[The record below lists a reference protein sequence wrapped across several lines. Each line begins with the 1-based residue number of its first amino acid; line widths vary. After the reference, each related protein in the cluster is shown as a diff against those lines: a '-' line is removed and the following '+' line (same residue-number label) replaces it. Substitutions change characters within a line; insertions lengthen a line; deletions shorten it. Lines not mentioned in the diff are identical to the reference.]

1 MRRQQPLLRAANI
14 GDTCTGLGQHLL
26 RGGEVTLV
34 VQFHDVVEGEVAE
47 VVVVVV
53 VGVALVVEV
62 DRRLLAHLLKIIIV
76 LRIILPLLT
85 AHVSWQC
92 RNRALV
98 DLLVPFPI
106 ILHLVVAVS
115 HARGAQVPIRANTDT
130 GAAVRNV
137 RF

>member
-1 MRRQQPLLRAANI
+1 M
-14 GDTCTGLGQHLL
+14 
-26 RGGEVTLV
+26 
-34 VQFHDVVEGEVAE
+34 
-47 VVVVVV
+47 VV

-115 HARGAQVPIRANTDT
+115 HARGAQVPI
-130 GAAVRNV
+130 
-137 RF
+137 